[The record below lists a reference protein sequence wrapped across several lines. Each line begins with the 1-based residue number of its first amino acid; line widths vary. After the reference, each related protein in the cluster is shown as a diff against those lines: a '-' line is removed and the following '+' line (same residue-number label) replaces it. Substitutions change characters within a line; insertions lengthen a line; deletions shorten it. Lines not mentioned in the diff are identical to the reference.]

1 MQQIADFHIHSR
13 FSRACSRDLT
23 IPNIEATCRVKGID
37 IIGTGDFTFP
47 EWFEEIKD
55 NLEEVNNSGLFKLK
69 NAPDDKVL
77 FTLTSEVALI
87 YKKFDKCRRLHIV
100 IHAPSLE
107 AVEELNADLDKDF
120 NIRSDG
126 RPILGMSVERLME
139 MCFAID
145 DRFLIYPAHIWTP
158 WFAVFGSKSGFNSLE
173 ECFGEFTPNIYAC
186 ETGLSSD
193 PEMNWRLSALD
204 NITLLSSSDA
214 HSLPNLAREATVFD
228 LEERTY
234 DEIYDAIKNKDLSK
248 IKYTIEFYPEE
259 GMYHYDGH
267 RECKV
272 RLTPAETKKLKG
284 ICPHCNR
291 PVVVGVEN
299 RVDELADRKVAY
311 KLKNVPGFK
320 KLVELDKIICAAIG
334 IKSRKAKKVKVE
346 YDNLIENLGTE
357 MDILMNI
364 SIKKIE
370 KVSGER
376 IAEGIRRVRKG
387 ELIIEPGYDGEYGEV
402 KIFND

>member
-23 IPNIEATCRVKGID
+23 IPNIEAMCRIKGID

-47 EWFEEIKD
+47 AWFKEIKD

-69 NAPDDKVL
+69 TAKDEKVL

-87 YKKFDKCRRLHIV
+87 YKKYDKCRRIHIV

-107 AVEELNADLDKDF
+107 AVEELNADLDKDY

-126 RPILGMSVERLME
+126 RPILGMSVEELIEKCM
-139 MCFAID
+139 AID
-145 DRFLIYPAHIWTP
+145 PRFLIYPAHIWTP
-158 WFAVFGSKSGFNSLE
+158 WFAVFGSKSGFDSLH
-173 ECFGEFTPNIYAC
+173 ECFGEYTDHIFAC

-204 NITLLSSSDA
+204 KITLLSSSDA
-214 HSLPNLAREATVFD
+214 HSLSNLAREATVFD
-228 LEERTY
+228 LTDRTY
-234 DEIYDAIKNKDLSK
+234 DEIYQAIKNKDTKK

-267 RECKV
+267 RDCGVRMAPPETRKV
-272 RLTPAETKKLKG
+272 KG
-284 ICPHCNR
+284 LCPKCGR

-299 RVDELADRKVAY
+299 RVEELANRPLGYVSK
-311 KLKNVPGFK
+311 KFPGFK
-320 KLVELDKIICAAIG
+320 KLVGLEKIIAEALNV
-334 IKSRKAKKVKVE
+334 KSTKAKKVLLE
-346 YDNLIENLGTE
+346 YNSLIKNLGPE
-357 MDILMNI
+357 LSILLDVPI
-364 SIKKIE
+364 VTIKKVAGE
-370 KVSGER
+370 K
-376 IAEGIRRVRKG
+376 IAEGVRRVRAG
-387 ELIIEPGYDGEYGEV
+387 ELSIEPGYDGEYGKV
-402 KIFND
+402 RIFS

>member
-23 IPNIEATCRVKGID
+23 IPNIEAMCRVKGID

-47 EWFEEIKD
+47 AWFKEIKD

-69 NAPDDKVL
+69 TAKDEKVL

-87 YKKFDKCRRLHIV
+87 YKKYDKCRRIHIV

-107 AVEELNADLDKDF
+107 AVEELNADLDKDY

-126 RPILGMSVERLME
+126 RPILGMSAEELIE
-139 MCFAID
+139 KCLAID
-145 DRFLIYPAHIWTP
+145 SRFLIYPAHIWTP
-158 WFAVFGSKSGFNSLE
+158 WFAVFGSKSGFDSLR
-173 ECFGEFTPNIYAC
+173 ECFGEYTDHIFAC

-204 NITLLSSSDA
+204 KITLLSSSDA
-214 HSLPNLAREATVFD
+214 HSLTNLAREATVFD
-228 LEERTY
+228 LKERTY
-234 DEIYDAIKNKDLSK
+234 DEIYQAIKNKDTKK

-267 RECKV
+267 RDCGV
-272 RLTPAETKKLKG
+272 RMAPPETRKAKG
-284 ICPHCNR
+284 LCPKCGR

-299 RVDELADRKVAY
+299 RVEELADRPLGYVSK
-311 KLKNVPGFK
+311 KFPGFK
-320 KLVELDKIICAAIG
+320 KLVGLEKIIAEALNV
-334 IKSRKAKKVKVE
+334 KSTKAKKVFLE
-346 YDNLIENLGTE
+346 YDNMIKNLGPE
-357 MDILMNI
+357 LSILLDVPI
-364 SIKKIE
+364 VTIKK
-370 KVSGER
+370 VAGER
-376 IAEGIRRVRKG
+376 IAEGIRRVRAG
-387 ELIIEPGYDGEYGEV
+387 ELRIEPGYDGEYGKV
-402 KIFND
+402 RIFS